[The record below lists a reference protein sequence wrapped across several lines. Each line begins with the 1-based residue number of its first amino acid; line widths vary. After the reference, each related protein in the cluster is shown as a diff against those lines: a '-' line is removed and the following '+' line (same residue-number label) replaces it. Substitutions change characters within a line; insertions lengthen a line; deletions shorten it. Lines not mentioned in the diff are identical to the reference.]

1 MRRSHKERY
10 KHKRMKRR
18 QENIEWLKNTYGDD
32 YDVHWDSVS
41 PCRKFK
47 DKKFR
52 TDRVSETISKY
63 EEPVLEDKEG
73 EEIELEG
80 EGEKQIFDKKKILG
94 LLERLTSA
102 GILSVK
108 EEDIDL
114 DAGLLVAETKEK
126 LTGTFESSTVV
137 SKLNILSSGKES
149 TMMKDTTALSQAKTT
164 PFQESVDDL
173 STDTHDT
180 GYTADDSSSHELES
194 ISQTAADNFVKTEAQ
209 QSFDEEPSAES

>member
-18 QENIEWLKNTYGDD
+18 EENIKWLKNTYGDD
-32 YDVHWDSVS
+32 YDILWDSVS

-47 DKKFR
+47 DKKVQTAR
-52 TDRVSETISKY
+52 ISEITSKY
-63 EEPVLEDKEG
+63 EEPILEDKEG

-80 EGEKQIFDKKKILG
+80 EGEKQIIDKKKILG

-102 GILSVK
+102 GILYVK

-126 LTGTFESSTVV
+126 LIGTFESSTVG
-137 SKLNILSSGKES
+137 SKLNVLSSGKES
-149 TMMKDTTALSQAKTT
+149 TTMKDSAALSQTKTT
-164 PFQESVDDL
+164 PFQESIDDL

-194 ISQTAADNFVKTEAQ
+194 ISQTAADNSAKTEVQ